1 MVKTTDAVE
10 NTIEKKAGAKKSTA
24 KKAPKRKTSKKKEP
38 AKQMSEQERR
48 EIVLQ
53 HIKQLLQ
60 TGQKKGCLTYTEIM
74 NVMEED
80 DLSPEQIDKMYE
92 LPASLQTRGLSSAGR
107 GAHR

>member
-1 MVKTTDAVE
+1 MQLK
-10 NTIEKKAGAKKSTA
+10 NTIEKKAGAKKKYSER
-24 KKAPKRKTSKKKEP
+24 KRRKRKTSKKKEP

-92 LPASLQTRGLSSAGR
+92 LFADKASTSSAKTIP
-107 GAHR
+107 